1 MRGSLFRFLSHLQ
14 TIKKEIIMRTQIIQI
29 NKNENGKIQYLT
41 EVLPMIP
48 TNTILYKT
56 LTGLGATYGELK
68 ADRNSIIIEPNVPVI
83 VGKCNDPKH
92 KGDNLFGVYEGVYTE
107 DVIKYLEKSAD
118 KKTKILTTPESFHKV
133 KDAFELMNMDIYG
146 TCFLLF
152 DECHKIVKD
161 ADYRSDITLPF
172 DDFFLFNEKAL
183 VSATP
188 ISFSDPRFEMQKFQI
203 IRIEPAFEY
212 KLPVSLI
219 HTNNVLEQLK
229 RTLDK
234 LDATDIC
241 LFVNSTDM
249 IYSFIKQLDIEN
261 ESTVF
266 CAKKSVEKLKNKKFK
281 HAFEQWSKS
290 RMKKYNF
297 FTSRFYNA
305 LDIELE
311 IKPTVIMISDVYFS
325 EYSMI
330 DPHTDAIQAIG
341 RFRNG
346 VNRVCHIFNTNP
358 NLPVRTEEEIGIY
371 LQVSKEVYDKIKT
384 FYDCATSEEAR
395 KAYRE
400 ALKVLPFNQM
410 LNKDGKENFFAI
422 DNYVDEALLKS
433 SYNAQEK
440 LIASYRSNRLFDLD
454 VESAYF
460 PFGDFERLKKESK
473 YASLKDKRKEVVRQ
487 LELLKGDDE
496 TEMIRNYKEDLRKAD
511 SFIYGAYEEIGK
523 EMIESLD
530 YSVKRI
536 KEAMILKQNREK
548 TEGTEFIQ
556 LIKNSFKVRQK
567 YTKKY
572 IKEELTRIYA
582 LTGVTPQKTITGQS
596 IKEFF
601 YVKEI
606 NTGGSRKFLLVE
618 SKI

>member
-1 MRGSLFRFLSHLQ
+1 MN
-14 TIKKEIIMRTQIIQI
+14 TQIIQI

-48 TNTILYKT
+48 ANTILYKT

-68 ADRNSIIIEPNVPVI
+68 ANRNSIIIEPNVPVI

-92 KGDNLFGVYEGVYTE
+92 KEDNLFGVYEGVYTE

-118 KKTKILTTPESFHKV
+118 KRTKILTTPESFQKV
-133 KDAFELMNMDIYG
+133 KDAFELMDMDIYG

-172 DDFFLFNEKAL
+172 NDFFLFNEKAL

-311 IKPTVIMISDVYFS
+311 IKPTVIMISEVYFS

-346 VNRVCHIFNTNP
+346 VNSIYHIFNTNP
-358 NLPVRTEEEIGIY
+358 NLPVRTKEEIDIY
-371 LQVSKEVYDKIKT
+371 LQVSKEVYNKIKT
-384 FYDCATSEEAR
+384 FYNCATSEEAR
-395 KAYRE
+395 NAYRE
-400 ALKVLPFNQM
+400 ALKVLPFNKM
-410 LNKDGKENFFAI
+410 LDKEGRENFFAI

-433 SYNAQEK
+433 SYNEK
-440 LIASYRSNRLFDLD
+440 EELIASYKRNPLFDLD

-473 YASLKDKRKEVVRQ
+473 YASLKDKRKEVVHQ

-496 TEMIRNYKEDLRKAD
+496 TEMIRNYKNELRQAD
-511 SFIYGAYEEIGK
+511 PFIYEAYEMIGK

-536 KEAMILKQNREK
+536 KEAMILKQYREK

-556 LIKNSFKVRQK
+556 LIKNSFKVGQR

-601 YVKEI
+601 HVKEI

>member
-1 MRGSLFRFLSHLQ
+1 M
-14 TIKKEIIMRTQIIQI
+14 TTQIIQI

-68 ADRNSIIIEPNVPVI
+68 TDRNSIIIEPNVPVI

-92 KGDNLFGVYEGVYTE
+92 KENNLFGVYEGVYTE

-118 KKTKILTTPESFHKV
+118 KRTKILTTPESFQKV
-133 KDAFELMNMDIYG
+133 KDAFELMDMDIYG

-290 RMKKYNF
+290 KMKKYNF

-371 LQVSKEVYDKIKT
+371 LQANKEVYDKIKT

-395 KAYRE
+395 NAYHGI
-400 ALKVLPFNQM
+400 LKVLPFNQM

-536 KEAMILKQNREK
+536 KEAMILKQYREK

-556 LIKNSFKVRQK
+556 LIKNSFKVGQK

>member
-1 MRGSLFRFLSHLQ
+1 MN
-14 TIKKEIIMRTQIIQI
+14 TQIIQI

-48 TNTILYKT
+48 ANTILYKT

-68 ADRNSIIIEPNVPVI
+68 ANRNSIIIEPNVPVI

-133 KDAFELMNMDIYG
+133 KDAFELMDMDIYG

-188 ISFSDPRFEMQKFQI
+188 ISFSDPRFESQKFQTI
-203 IRIEPAFEY
+203 KIEPTFEY
-212 KLPVSLI
+212 KLPIKLI

-229 RTLDK
+229 RELDK
-234 LDATDIC
+234 LDTTIC
-241 LFVNSTDM
+241 FFINSTDM
-249 IYSFIKQLDIEN
+249 IHSFIKQLDIEN

-266 CAKKSVEKLKNKKFK
+266 CAKKSVEKLKSKKFK
-281 HAFEQWSKS
+281 QAFEQWSKS
-290 RMKKYNF
+290 QMKKYNF

-346 VNRVCHIFNTNP
+346 VNSVYHIFNTNP
-358 NLPVRTEEEIGIY
+358 NLPVRTKEEVDIY
-371 LQVSKEVYDKIKT
+371 LQVSKEVYNKIKT
-384 FYDCATSEEAR
+384 FYNCATSEEAR
-395 KAYRE
+395 NAYRE
-400 ALKVLPFNQM
+400 ALKVLPFNKM
-410 LNKDGKENFFAI
+410 LDKEGRENFFAI

-433 SYNAQEK
+433 SYNEK
-440 LIASYRSNRLFDLD
+440 EELIASYKRNPLFDLD

-473 YASLKDKRKEVVRQ
+473 YASLKDKRKEVVHQ

-496 TEMIRNYKEDLRKAD
+496 TEMIRNYKNELRKAD
-511 SFIYGAYEEIGK
+511 PFIYEAYEEIGK

-536 KEAMILKQNREK
+536 KEAMILKQYREK

-556 LIKNSFKVRQK
+556 LIKNSFKVGQR

-572 IKEELTRIYA
+572 KE
-582 LTGVTPQKTITGQS
+582 VVDHK
-596 IKEFF
+596 
-601 YVKEI
+601 
-606 NTGGSRKFLLVE
+606 
-618 SKI
+618 

>member
-1 MRGSLFRFLSHLQ
+1 MN
-14 TIKKEIIMRTQIIQI
+14 TQIIQI

-92 KGDNLFGVYEGVYTE
+92 KEDNLFGVYEGVYTE

-118 KKTKILTTPESFHKV
+118 KRTKILTTPESFQKV
-133 KDAFELMNMDIYG
+133 KDAFELMDMDIYG

-234 LDATDIC
+234 LNATDIC

-290 RMKKYNF
+290 KMKKYNF

-395 KAYRE
+395 NAYRE

-511 SFIYGAYEEIGK
+511 SFIYEAYEEIGK

-556 LIKNSFKVRQK
+556 LIKNSFKVGQK

>member
-1 MRGSLFRFLSHLQ
+1 MN
-14 TIKKEIIMRTQIIQI
+14 TQIIQI

-48 TNTILYKT
+48 ANTILYKT

-92 KGDNLFGVYEGVYTE
+92 KGDSLFGVYEGVYTE

-133 KDAFELMNMDIYG
+133 KDAFELMDMDIYG

-188 ISFSDPRFEMQKFQI
+188 ISFSDPRFESQKFQTI
-203 IRIEPAFEY
+203 KIEPTFEY
-212 KLPVSLI
+212 KLPIKLI

-229 RTLDK
+229 RELDK
-234 LDATDIC
+234 LDTTIC
-241 LFVNSTDM
+241 FFINSTDM
-249 IYSFIKQLDIEN
+249 IHSFIKQLDIEN

-266 CAKKSVEKLKNKKFK
+266 CAKKSVEKLKSKKFK
-281 HAFEQWSKS
+281 QAFEQWSKS
-290 RMKKYNF
+290 QMKKYNF

-311 IKPTVIMISDVYFS
+311 IKPTVIMISEVYFS

-346 VNRVCHIFNTNP
+346 VNSIYHIFNTNP
-358 NLPVRTEEEIGIY
+358 NLPVRTKEEVDIY
-371 LQVSKEVYDKIKT
+371 LQVSKEVYNKIKT

-395 KAYRE
+395 NAYRE
-400 ALKVLPFNQM
+400 ALKVLPFNKM
-410 LNKDGKENFFAI
+410 LDKEGRENFFAI

-433 SYNAQEK
+433 SYNEK
-440 LIASYRSNRLFDLD
+440 EELIASYKRNPLFDLD

-473 YASLKDKRKEVVRQ
+473 YASLKDKRKEVVNL
-487 LELLKGDDE
+487 LESLNGDDE
-496 TEMIRNYKEDLRKAD
+496 TEMIRNCKDELRKAD
-511 SFIYGAYEEIGK
+511 PFIYEAYEEIGK

-536 KEAMILKQNREK
+536 KEAMILKQYREK

-556 LIKNSFKVRQK
+556 LIKNSFTVGQR
-567 YTKKY
+567 YTKKH

-596 IKEFF
+596 IIEFF
-601 YVKEI
+601 HVKEI

>member
-1 MRGSLFRFLSHLQ
+1 M
-14 TIKKEIIMRTQIIQI
+14 TTQIIQI

-68 ADRNSIIIEPNVPVI
+68 TDRNSIIIEPNVPVI

-92 KGDNLFGVYEGVYTE
+92 KEDNLFGVYEGVYTE

-118 KKTKILTTPESFHKV
+118 KRTKILTTPESFQKV
-133 KDAFELMNMDIYG
+133 KDAFELMDMDIYG

-511 SFIYGAYEEIGK
+511 SFIYEAYEEIGK

-556 LIKNSFKVRQK
+556 LIKNSFKVGQK

>member
-1 MRGSLFRFLSHLQ
+1 M
-14 TIKKEIIMRTQIIQI
+14 TTQIIQI
-29 NKNENGKIQYLT
+29 NKNENGKIQYLI

-92 KGDNLFGVYEGVYTE
+92 KEDNLFGVYEGVYTE

-118 KKTKILTTPESFHKV
+118 KRTKILTTPESFQKV
-133 KDAFELMNMDIYG
+133 KDAFELMDMDIYG

-290 RMKKYNF
+290 KMKKYNF

-371 LQVSKEVYDKIKT
+371 LQANKEVYDKIKT

-395 KAYRE
+395 NAYHGI
-400 ALKVLPFNQM
+400 LKVLPFNQM

-556 LIKNSFKVRQK
+556 LIKNSFKVGQK

>member
-1 MRGSLFRFLSHLQ
+1 M
-14 TIKKEIIMRTQIIQI
+14 TTQIIQI

-92 KGDNLFGVYEGVYTE
+92 KEDNLFGVYEGVYTE

-118 KKTKILTTPESFHKV
+118 KRTKILTTPESFQKV
-133 KDAFELMNMDIYG
+133 KDAFELMDMDIYG

-305 LDIELE
+305 LDIELK

-395 KAYRE
+395 NAYHGI
-400 ALKVLPFNQM
+400 LKVLPFNQM

-473 YASLKDKRKEVVRQ
+473 YASLKDKRKEVVLQ

-556 LIKNSFKVRQK
+556 LIKNSFKVGQK

>member
-1 MRGSLFRFLSHLQ
+1 MN
-14 TIKKEIIMRTQIIQI
+14 TQIIQI

-48 TNTILYKT
+48 ANTILYKT

-92 KGDNLFGVYEGVYTE
+92 KGDSLFGVYEGVYTE

-133 KDAFELMNMDIYG
+133 KDAFELMDMDIYG

-188 ISFSDPRFEMQKFQI
+188 ISFSDPRFESQKFQTI
-203 IRIEPAFEY
+203 KIEPTFEY
-212 KLPVSLI
+212 KLPIKLI

-229 RTLDK
+229 RELDK
-234 LDATDIC
+234 LDTTIC
-241 LFVNSTDM
+241 FFINSTDM
-249 IYSFIKQLDIEN
+249 IHSFIKQLDIEN

-266 CAKKSVEKLKNKKFK
+266 CAKKSVEKLKSKKFK
-281 HAFEQWSKS
+281 QAFEQWSKS
-290 RMKKYNF
+290 QMKKYNF

-346 VNRVCHIFNTNP
+346 VNSVYHIFNTNP
-358 NLPVRTEEEIGIY
+358 NLPVRTKEEIDIY
-371 LQVSKEVYDKIKT
+371 LQVSKEVYNKIKT
-384 FYDCATSEEAR
+384 FYNCATSEEAR
-395 KAYRE
+395 SAYRE
-400 ALKVLPFNQM
+400 ALKVLPFNKM
-410 LNKDGKENFFAI
+410 LDKEGRENFFAI

-433 SYNAQEK
+433 SYNEK
-440 LIASYRSNRLFDLD
+440 EELIASYKRNPLFDLD

-460 PFGDFERLKKESK
+460 PFGDLERLKKESK
-473 YASLKDKRKEVVRQ
+473 YASLKDKRKEVVHQ

-496 TEMIRNYKEDLRKAD
+496 TEMIRNYKNELRKAD
-511 SFIYGAYEEIGK
+511 PFIYEAYEEIGK

-536 KEAMILKQNREK
+536 KEAMILKQYREK

-556 LIKNSFKVRQK
+556 LIKNSFTVGQR
-567 YTKKY
+567 YTKKH

-596 IKEFF
+596 IIEFF
-601 YVKEI
+601 HVKEI

>member
-1 MRGSLFRFLSHLQ
+1 MN
-14 TIKKEIIMRTQIIQI
+14 TQIIQI

-48 TNTILYKT
+48 ANTILYKT

-133 KDAFELMNMDIYG
+133 KDAFELMDMDIYS

-172 DDFFLFNEKAL
+172 NDFFLFNEKAL

-188 ISFSDPRFEMQKFQI
+188 ISFSDPRFESQKFQTI
-203 IRIEPAFEY
+203 KIEPTFEY
-212 KLPVSLI
+212 KLPIKLI

-229 RTLDK
+229 RELDK
-234 LDATDIC
+234 LDTTIC
-241 LFVNSTDM
+241 FFINSTDM
-249 IYSFIKQLDIEN
+249 IHSFIKQLDIEN

-266 CAKKSVEKLKNKKFK
+266 CAKKSVEKLKSKKFK
-281 HAFEQWSKS
+281 QAFEQWSKS
-290 RMKKYNF
+290 QMKKYNF

-311 IKPTVIMISDVYFS
+311 IKPTIIMISEVYFS

-346 VNRVCHIFNTNP
+346 VNSVYHIFNTNP
-358 NLPVRTEEEIGIY
+358 NLPVRTKEEVDIY
-371 LQVSKEVYDKIKT
+371 LQVSKEVYNKIKT
-384 FYDCATSEEAR
+384 FYNCATSEEAR
-395 KAYRE
+395 NAYRE
-400 ALKVLPFNQM
+400 ALKVLPFNKM
-410 LNKDGKENFFAI
+410 LDKEGRENFFAI

-433 SYNAQEK
+433 SYNEK
-440 LIASYRSNRLFDLD
+440 EELIASYRCNPLFDLD

-473 YASLKDKRKEVVRQ
+473 YASLKDKRKEVVHQ

-496 TEMIRNYKEDLRKAD
+496 TEMIRNYKNELRQAD
-511 SFIYGAYEEIGK
+511 PFIYEAYEEIGK

-536 KEAMILKQNREK
+536 KEAMILKQYREK

-556 LIKNSFKVRQK
+556 LIKNSFTVGQR
-567 YTKKY
+567 YTKKH

-596 IKEFF
+596 IIEFF
-601 YVKEI
+601 HVKEI

>member
-1 MRGSLFRFLSHLQ
+1 MN
-14 TIKKEIIMRTQIIQI
+14 TQIIQI

-92 KGDNLFGVYEGVYTE
+92 KEDNLFGVYEGVYTE

-118 KKTKILTTPESFHKV
+118 KRTKILTTPESFQKV
-133 KDAFELMNMDIYG
+133 KDAFELMDMDIYG

-241 LFVNSTDM
+241 FFVNSTDM

-305 LDIELE
+305 LDIELK

-384 FYDCATSEEAR
+384 FYDCATSEDAR

-473 YASLKDKRKEVVRQ
+473 YTSLKDKRKEVVRQ

-556 LIKNSFKVRQK
+556 LIKNSFKVGQK

-601 YVKEI
+601 HVKEI

>member
-1 MRGSLFRFLSHLQ
+1 M
-14 TIKKEIIMRTQIIQI
+14 TTQIIQI

-92 KGDNLFGVYEGVYTE
+92 KEDNLFGVYEGVYTE

-118 KKTKILTTPESFHKV
+118 KRTKILTTPESFQKV
-133 KDAFELMNMDIYG
+133 KDAFELMDMDIYG

-305 LDIELE
+305 LDIELK

-395 KAYRE
+395 NAYHGI
-400 ALKVLPFNQM
+400 LKVLPFNQM

-511 SFIYGAYEEIGK
+511 SFIYEAYEEIGK

-536 KEAMILKQNREK
+536 KEAMILKQHREK

-556 LIKNSFKVRQK
+556 LIKNSFKVGQK

>member
-1 MRGSLFRFLSHLQ
+1 M
-14 TIKKEIIMRTQIIQI
+14 TTQIIQI

-92 KGDNLFGVYEGVYTE
+92 KEDNLFGVYEGVYTE

-118 KKTKILTTPESFHKV
+118 KRTKILTTPESFQKV
-133 KDAFELMNMDIYG
+133 KDAFELMDMDIYG

-234 LDATDIC
+234 LNATDIC

-290 RMKKYNF
+290 KMKKYNF

-305 LDIELE
+305 LDIELK

-384 FYDCATSEEAR
+384 FYDCATSEDAR

-454 VESAYF
+454 VESVYF

-536 KEAMILKQNREK
+536 KEAMILKQYREK

-556 LIKNSFKVRQK
+556 LIKNSFKVGQK

-601 YVKEI
+601 HVKEI

>member
-1 MRGSLFRFLSHLQ
+1 MN
-14 TIKKEIIMRTQIIQI
+14 TQIIQI

-48 TNTILYKT
+48 ANTILYKT

-92 KGDNLFGVYEGVYTE
+92 KGDSLFGVYEGVYTE

-118 KKTKILTTPESFHKV
+118 KKAKILTTPESFHKV
-133 KDAFELMNMDIYG
+133 KDAFELMDMDIYG

-188 ISFSDPRFEMQKFQI
+188 ISFSDPRFESQKFQTI
-203 IRIEPAFEY
+203 KIEPTFEY
-212 KLPVSLI
+212 KLPIKLI

-229 RTLDK
+229 RELDK
-234 LDATDIC
+234 LDTTIC
-241 LFVNSTDM
+241 FFINSTDM
-249 IYSFIKQLDIEN
+249 IHSFIKQLDIEN

-266 CAKKSVEKLKNKKFK
+266 CAKKSVEKLKSKKFK
-281 HAFEQWSKS
+281 QAFEQWSKS
-290 RMKKYNF
+290 QMKKYNF

-311 IKPTVIMISDVYFS
+311 IKPTVIMISEVYFS

-346 VNRVCHIFNTNP
+346 VNSIYHIFNTNP
-358 NLPVRTEEEIGIY
+358 NLPVRTKEEVDIY
-371 LQVSKEVYDKIKT
+371 LQVSKEVYNKIKT

-395 KAYRE
+395 NAYRE
-400 ALKVLPFNQM
+400 ALKVLPFNKM
-410 LNKDGKENFFAI
+410 LDKEGRENFFAI

-433 SYNAQEK
+433 SYNEK
-440 LIASYRSNRLFDLD
+440 EELIASYKRNPLFDLD

-473 YASLKDKRKEVVRQ
+473 YASLKDKRKEVVNL
-487 LELLKGDDE
+487 LESLNGDDE
-496 TEMIRNYKEDLRKAD
+496 TEMIRNCKDELRKAD
-511 SFIYGAYEEIGK
+511 PFIYEAYEEIGK

-536 KEAMILKQNREK
+536 KEAMILKQYREK

-556 LIKNSFKVRQK
+556 LIKNSFTVGQR
-567 YTKKY
+567 YTKKH

-596 IKEFF
+596 IIEFF
-601 YVKEI
+601 HVKEI

>member
-1 MRGSLFRFLSHLQ
+1 
-14 TIKKEIIMRTQIIQI
+14 
-29 NKNENGKIQYLT
+29 
-41 EVLPMIP
+41 MIP

-92 KGDNLFGVYEGVYTE
+92 KEDNLFGVYEGVYTE

-118 KKTKILTTPESFHKV
+118 KRTKILTTPESFQKV
-133 KDAFELMNMDIYG
+133 KDAFELMDMDIYG

-290 RMKKYNF
+290 KMKKYNF

-305 LDIELE
+305 LDIELK

-358 NLPVRTEEEIGIY
+358 NLPVRTEEKIGIY

-556 LIKNSFKVRQK
+556 LIKNSFKVGQK

-582 LTGVTPQKTITGQS
+582 LTGVIPQKTITGQS

-601 YVKEI
+601 HVKEI

>member
-1 MRGSLFRFLSHLQ
+1 M
-14 TIKKEIIMRTQIIQI
+14 TTQIIQI

-68 ADRNSIIIEPNVPVI
+68 TDRNSIIIEPNVPVI

-92 KGDNLFGVYEGVYTE
+92 KEDNLFGVYEGVYTE

-118 KKTKILTTPESFHKV
+118 KRTKILTTPESFQKV
-133 KDAFELMNMDIYG
+133 KDAFELMDMDIYG

-172 DDFFLFNEKAL
+172 NDFFLFNEKAL

-234 LDATDIC
+234 LNATDIC

-290 RMKKYNF
+290 KMKKYNF

-371 LQVSKEVYDKIKT
+371 LQANKEVYDKIKT

-395 KAYRE
+395 NAYHGI
-400 ALKVLPFNQM
+400 LKVLPFNQM

-511 SFIYGAYEEIGK
+511 SFIYEAYEEIGK

-536 KEAMILKQNREK
+536 KEAMILKQYREK

-556 LIKNSFKVRQK
+556 LIKNSFKVGQR

>member
-1 MRGSLFRFLSHLQ
+1 M
-14 TIKKEIIMRTQIIQI
+14 
-29 NKNENGKIQYLT
+29 
-41 EVLPMIP
+41 
-48 TNTILYKT
+48 
-56 LTGLGATYGELK
+56 GATYGELK

-92 KGDNLFGVYEGVYTE
+92 KEDNLFGVYEGVYTE

-118 KKTKILTTPESFHKV
+118 KRTKILTTPESFQKV
-133 KDAFELMNMDIYG
+133 KDAFELMDMDIYG

-290 RMKKYNF
+290 KMKKYNF

-305 LDIELE
+305 LDIELK

-395 KAYRE
+395 NAYHGI
-400 ALKVLPFNQM
+400 LKVLPFNQM

-511 SFIYGAYEEIGK
+511 SFIYEAYEEIGK

-536 KEAMILKQNREK
+536 KEAMILKQHREK

-556 LIKNSFKVRQK
+556 LIKNSFKVGQK

>member
-1 MRGSLFRFLSHLQ
+1 MN
-14 TIKKEIIMRTQIIQI
+14 TQIIQI

-92 KGDNLFGVYEGVYTE
+92 KEDNLFGVYEGVYTE

-118 KKTKILTTPESFHKV
+118 KRTKILTTPESFQKV
-133 KDAFELMNMDIYG
+133 KDAFELMDMDIYG

-266 CAKKSVEKLKNKKFK
+266 RAKKSVEKLKNKKFK

-290 RMKKYNF
+290 KMKKYNF

-305 LDIELE
+305 LDIELK

-536 KEAMILKQNREK
+536 KEAMILKQYREK

-556 LIKNSFKVRQK
+556 LIKNSFKVGQK

-601 YVKEI
+601 HVKEI

>member
-1 MRGSLFRFLSHLQ
+1 MN
-14 TIKKEIIMRTQIIQI
+14 TQIIQI

-68 ADRNSIIIEPNVPVI
+68 TDRNSIIIEPNVPVI

-92 KGDNLFGVYEGVYTE
+92 KEDNLFGVYEGVYTE

-118 KKTKILTTPESFHKV
+118 KRTKILTTPESFQKV
-133 KDAFELMNMDIYG
+133 KDAFELMDMDIYG

-305 LDIELE
+305 LDIELK

-395 KAYRE
+395 NAYRE

-473 YASLKDKRKEVVRQ
+473 YTSLKDKRKEVVRQ

-511 SFIYGAYEEIGK
+511 SFIYEAYEEIGK

-536 KEAMILKQNREK
+536 KEAMILKQHREK

-556 LIKNSFKVRQK
+556 LIKNSFKVGQK

>member
-1 MRGSLFRFLSHLQ
+1 MN
-14 TIKKEIIMRTQIIQI
+14 TQIIQI

-48 TNTILYKT
+48 ANTILYKT

-68 ADRNSIIIEPNVPVI
+68 ADRNSIIVEPNVPVI
-83 VGKCNDPKH
+83 VGKCNDPKR

-133 KDAFELMNMDIYG
+133 KDAFELMDMDIYG

-188 ISFSDPRFEMQKFQI
+188 ISFSDPRFESQKFQTI
-203 IRIEPAFEY
+203 KIEPTFEY
-212 KLPVSLI
+212 KLPIKLI

-229 RTLDK
+229 RELDK
-234 LDATDIC
+234 LDTTIC
-241 LFVNSTDM
+241 FFINSTDM
-249 IYSFIKQLDIEN
+249 IHSFIKQLDIEN

-266 CAKKSVEKLKNKKFK
+266 CAKKSVEKLKSKKFK
-281 HAFEQWSKS
+281 QAFEQWSKS
-290 RMKKYNF
+290 QMKKYNF

-311 IKPTVIMISDVYFS
+311 IKPTVIMISEVYFS

-346 VNRVCHIFNTNP
+346 VNSVYHIFNTNP
-358 NLPVRTEEEIGIY
+358 NLPVRTKEEVDIY
-371 LQVSKEVYDKIKT
+371 LQVSKEVYNKIKT

-395 KAYRE
+395 NAYRE
-400 ALKVLPFNQM
+400 ALKVLPFNKM
-410 LNKDGKENFFAI
+410 LDKEGRENFFAI

-433 SYNAQEK
+433 SYNEK
-440 LIASYRSNRLFDLD
+440 EELIASYKRNPLFDLD

-473 YASLKDKRKEVVRQ
+473 YASLKDKRKEVVHQ

-496 TEMIRNYKEDLRKAD
+496 TEMIRNYKNELRQAD
-511 SFIYGAYEEIGK
+511 PFIYEAYEEIGK

-536 KEAMILKQNREK
+536 KEAMILKQYREK

-556 LIKNSFKVRQK
+556 LIKNSFKVGQR

-596 IKEFF
+596 IIEFF
-601 YVKEI
+601 HVKEI

>member
-1 MRGSLFRFLSHLQ
+1 MN
-14 TIKKEIIMRTQIIQI
+14 TQIIQI

-92 KGDNLFGVYEGVYTE
+92 KEDNLFGVYEGVYTE

-118 KKTKILTTPESFHKV
+118 KRTKILTTPESFQKV
-133 KDAFELMNMDIYG
+133 KDAFELMDMDIYG

-305 LDIELE
+305 LDIELK

-395 KAYRE
+395 NAYRE

-473 YASLKDKRKEVVRQ
+473 YTSLKDKRKEVVRQ

-556 LIKNSFKVRQK
+556 LIKNSFKVGQK

-601 YVKEI
+601 HVKEI

>member
-1 MRGSLFRFLSHLQ
+1 M
-14 TIKKEIIMRTQIIQI
+14 
-29 NKNENGKIQYLT
+29 
-41 EVLPMIP
+41 
-48 TNTILYKT
+48 
-56 LTGLGATYGELK
+56 GATYGELK

-92 KGDNLFGVYEGVYTE
+92 KGDSLFGVYEGVYTE

-133 KDAFELMNMDIYG
+133 KDAFELMDMDIYG

-188 ISFSDPRFEMQKFQI
+188 ISFSDPRFESQKFQTI
-203 IRIEPAFEY
+203 KIEPTFEY
-212 KLPVSLI
+212 KLPIKLI

-229 RTLDK
+229 RELDK
-234 LDATDIC
+234 LDTTIC
-241 LFVNSTDM
+241 FFINSTDM
-249 IYSFIKQLDIEN
+249 IHSFIKQLDIEN

-266 CAKKSVEKLKNKKFK
+266 CAKKSVEKLKSKKFK
-281 HAFEQWSKS
+281 QAFEQWSKS
-290 RMKKYNF
+290 QMKKYNF

-311 IKPTVIMISDVYFS
+311 IKPTVIMISEVYFS

-346 VNRVCHIFNTNP
+346 VNSIYHIFNTNP
-358 NLPVRTEEEIGIY
+358 NLPVRTKEEVDIY
-371 LQVSKEVYDKIKT
+371 LQVSKEVYNKIKT

-395 KAYRE
+395 NAYRE
-400 ALKVLPFNQM
+400 ALKVLPFNKM
-410 LNKDGKENFFAI
+410 LDKEGRENFFAI

-433 SYNAQEK
+433 SYNEK
-440 LIASYRSNRLFDLD
+440 EELIASYKRNPLFDLD

-473 YASLKDKRKEVVRQ
+473 YASLKDKRKEVVNL
-487 LELLKGDDE
+487 LESLNGDDE
-496 TEMIRNYKEDLRKAD
+496 TEMIRNCKDELRKAD
-511 SFIYGAYEEIGK
+511 PFIYEAYEEIGK

-536 KEAMILKQNREK
+536 KEAMILKQYREK

-556 LIKNSFKVRQK
+556 LIKNSFTVGQR
-567 YTKKY
+567 YTKKH

-596 IKEFF
+596 IIEFF
-601 YVKEI
+601 HVKEI

>member
-1 MRGSLFRFLSHLQ
+1 MN
-14 TIKKEIIMRTQIIQI
+14 TQIIQI

-92 KGDNLFGVYEGVYTE
+92 KEDNLFGVYEGVYTE

-118 KKTKILTTPESFHKV
+118 KRTKILTTPESFQKV
-133 KDAFELMNMDIYG
+133 KDAFELMDMDIYG

-305 LDIELE
+305 LDIELK

-395 KAYRE
+395 NAYRE

>member
-1 MRGSLFRFLSHLQ
+1 M
-14 TIKKEIIMRTQIIQI
+14 TTQIIQI

-133 KDAFELMNMDIYG
+133 KDAFELMDMDIYG

-172 DDFFLFNEKAL
+172 NDFFLFNEKAL

-188 ISFSDPRFEMQKFQI
+188 ISFSDPRFESQKFQTI
-203 IRIEPAFEY
+203 KIEPTFEY
-212 KLPVSLI
+212 KLPIKLI

-229 RTLDK
+229 RELDK
-234 LDATDIC
+234 LDTTIC
-241 LFVNSTDM
+241 FFINSTDM
-249 IYSFIKQLDIEN
+249 IHSFIKQLDIEN

-266 CAKKSVEKLKNKKFK
+266 CAKKSVEKLKSKKFK
-281 HAFEQWSKS
+281 QAFEQWSKS
-290 RMKKYNF
+290 QMKKYNF

-311 IKPTVIMISDVYFS
+311 IKPTVIMISEVYFS

-346 VNRVCHIFNTNP
+346 VNSIYHIFNTNP
-358 NLPVRTEEEIGIY
+358 NLPVRTKEEIDIY
-371 LQVSKEVYDKIKT
+371 LQVSKEVYNKIKT
-384 FYDCATSEEAR
+384 FYNCATSEEAR
-395 KAYRE
+395 NAYRE
-400 ALKVLPFNQM
+400 ALKVLPFNKM
-410 LNKDGKENFFAI
+410 LDKEGRENFFAI

-433 SYNAQEK
+433 SYNEK
-440 LIASYRSNRLFDLD
+440 EELIASYKRNPLFDLD

-473 YASLKDKRKEVVRQ
+473 YASLKDKRKEVVHQ

-496 TEMIRNYKEDLRKAD
+496 TEMIRNYKNELRQAD
-511 SFIYGAYEEIGK
+511 PFIYEAYEMIGK

-536 KEAMILKQNREK
+536 KEAMILKQYREK

-556 LIKNSFKVRQK
+556 LIKNSFKVGQR
-567 YTKKY
+567 YTKKH
-572 IKEELTRIYA
+572 IKDELTRIYA
-582 LTGVTPQKTITGQS
+582 LTEVKPQKTITGQS

-601 YVKEI
+601 HVKEI

>member
-1 MRGSLFRFLSHLQ
+1 MN
-14 TIKKEIIMRTQIIQI
+14 TQIIQI

-92 KGDNLFGVYEGVYTE
+92 KEDNLFGVYEGVYTE

-118 KKTKILTTPESFHKV
+118 KRTKILTTPESFQKV
-133 KDAFELMNMDIYG
+133 KDAFELMDMDIYG

-305 LDIELE
+305 LDIELK

-395 KAYRE
+395 NAYRE

-473 YASLKDKRKEVVRQ
+473 YTSLKDKRKEVVRQ

-511 SFIYGAYEEIGK
+511 SFIYEAYEEIGK

-536 KEAMILKQNREK
+536 KEAMILKQHREK

-556 LIKNSFKVRQK
+556 LIKNSFKVGQK

-601 YVKEI
+601 HVKEI

>member
-1 MRGSLFRFLSHLQ
+1 M
-14 TIKKEIIMRTQIIQI
+14 TTQIIQI

-68 ADRNSIIIEPNVPVI
+68 ADRNSIIIEPNIPVI

-92 KGDNLFGVYEGVYTE
+92 KEDNLFGVYEGVYTE

-118 KKTKILTTPESFHKV
+118 KRTKILTTPESFQKV
-133 KDAFELMNMDIYG
+133 KDAFELMDMDIYG

-290 RMKKYNF
+290 KMKKYNF

-371 LQVSKEVYDKIKT
+371 LQANKEVYDKIKT

-395 KAYRE
+395 NAYHGI
-400 ALKVLPFNQM
+400 LKVLPFNQM

-473 YASLKDKRKEVVRQ
+473 YASLKDKRKEVVLQ

-556 LIKNSFKVRQK
+556 LIKNSFKVGQK

-601 YVKEI
+601 HVKEI

>member
-1 MRGSLFRFLSHLQ
+1 M
-14 TIKKEIIMRTQIIQI
+14 TTQIIQI

-92 KGDNLFGVYEGVYTE
+92 KEDNLFGVYEGVYTE

-118 KKTKILTTPESFHKV
+118 KRTKILTTPENFQKV
-133 KDAFELMNMDIYG
+133 KDAFELMDMDIYG

-305 LDIELE
+305 LDIELK

-395 KAYRE
+395 NAYHGI
-400 ALKVLPFNQM
+400 LKVLPFNQM

-556 LIKNSFKVRQK
+556 LIKNSFKVGQK

-601 YVKEI
+601 HVKEI

>member
-1 MRGSLFRFLSHLQ
+1 M
-14 TIKKEIIMRTQIIQI
+14 TTQIIQI

-68 ADRNSIIIEPNVPVI
+68 TDRNSIIIEPNVPVI

-92 KGDNLFGVYEGVYTE
+92 KEDNLFGVYEGVYTE

-118 KKTKILTTPESFHKV
+118 KRTKILTTPESFQKV
-133 KDAFELMNMDIYG
+133 KDAFELMDMDIYG

-234 LDATDIC
+234 LNATDIC

-290 RMKKYNF
+290 KMKKYNF

-371 LQVSKEVYDKIKT
+371 LQANKEVYDKIKT

-395 KAYRE
+395 NAYHGI
-400 ALKVLPFNQM
+400 LKVLPFNQM

-556 LIKNSFKVRQK
+556 LIKNSFKVGQK

>member
-1 MRGSLFRFLSHLQ
+1 MN
-14 TIKKEIIMRTQIIQI
+14 TQIIQI

-48 TNTILYKT
+48 ANTILYKT

-92 KGDNLFGVYEGVYTE
+92 KGDSLFGVYEGVYTE

-133 KDAFELMNMDIYG
+133 KDAFELMDMDIYG
-146 TCFLLF
+146 TCFLFF

-188 ISFSDPRFEMQKFQI
+188 ISFSDPRFESQKFQTI
-203 IRIEPAFEY
+203 KIEPTFEY
-212 KLPVSLI
+212 KLPIKLI

-229 RTLDK
+229 RELDK
-234 LDATDIC
+234 LDTTIC
-241 LFVNSTDM
+241 FFINSTDM
-249 IYSFIKQLDIEN
+249 IHSFIKQLDIEN

-266 CAKKSVEKLKNKKFK
+266 CAKKSVEKLKSKKFK
-281 HAFEQWSKS
+281 QAFEQWSKS
-290 RMKKYNF
+290 QMKKYNF

-311 IKPTVIMISDVYFS
+311 IKPTVIMISEVYFS

-346 VNRVCHIFNTNP
+346 VNSIYHIFNTNP
-358 NLPVRTEEEIGIY
+358 NLPVRTKEEVDIY
-371 LQVSKEVYDKIKT
+371 LQVSKEVYNKIKT

-395 KAYRE
+395 NAYRE
-400 ALKVLPFNQM
+400 ALKVLPFNKM
-410 LNKDGKENFFAI
+410 LDKEGRENFFAI

-433 SYNAQEK
+433 SYNEK
-440 LIASYRSNRLFDLD
+440 EELIASYKRNPLFDLD

-473 YASLKDKRKEVVRQ
+473 YASLKDKRKEVVNL
-487 LELLKGDDE
+487 LESLNGDDE
-496 TEMIRNYKEDLRKAD
+496 TEMIRNCKDELRKAD
-511 SFIYGAYEEIGK
+511 PFIYEAYEEIGK

-536 KEAMILKQNREK
+536 KEAMILKQYREK

-556 LIKNSFKVRQK
+556 LIKNSFTVGQR
-567 YTKKY
+567 YTKKH

-596 IKEFF
+596 IIEFF
-601 YVKEI
+601 HVIEI
-606 NTGGSRKFLLVE
+606 NTGGRRKFLLVE

>member
-1 MRGSLFRFLSHLQ
+1 M
-14 TIKKEIIMRTQIIQI
+14 TTQIIQI

-92 KGDNLFGVYEGVYTE
+92 KEDNLFGVYEGVYTE

-118 KKTKILTTPESFHKV
+118 KRTKILTTPESFQKV
-133 KDAFELMNMDIYG
+133 KDAFELMDMDIYG

-305 LDIELE
+305 LDIELK

-395 KAYRE
+395 NAYRE

-511 SFIYGAYEEIGK
+511 SFIYEAYEEIGK

-536 KEAMILKQNREK
+536 KEAMILKQYREK

-556 LIKNSFKVRQK
+556 LIKNSFKVGQK

-601 YVKEI
+601 HVKEI

>member
-1 MRGSLFRFLSHLQ
+1 M
-14 TIKKEIIMRTQIIQI
+14 TTQIIQI

-92 KGDNLFGVYEGVYTE
+92 KEDNLFGVYEGVYTE

-118 KKTKILTTPESFHKV
+118 KRTKILTTPESFQKV
-133 KDAFELMNMDIYG
+133 KDAFELMDMDIYG

-261 ESTVF
+261 ESIVF

-290 RMKKYNF
+290 KMKKYNF

-305 LDIELE
+305 LDIELK

-395 KAYRE
+395 NAYHGI
-400 ALKVLPFNQM
+400 LKVLPFNQM

>member
-1 MRGSLFRFLSHLQ
+1 MN
-14 TIKKEIIMRTQIIQI
+14 TQIIQI

-48 TNTILYKT
+48 ANTILYKT

-92 KGDNLFGVYEGVYTE
+92 KGDSLFGVYEGVYTE

-133 KDAFELMNMDIYG
+133 KDAFELMDMDIYG
-146 TCFLLF
+146 TCFLFF

-188 ISFSDPRFEMQKFQI
+188 ISFSDPRFESQKFQTI
-203 IRIEPAFEY
+203 KIEPTFEY
-212 KLPVSLI
+212 KLPIKLI

-229 RTLDK
+229 RELDK
-234 LDATDIC
+234 LDTTIC
-241 LFVNSTDM
+241 FFINSTDM
-249 IYSFIKQLDIEN
+249 IHSFIKQLDIEN

-266 CAKKSVEKLKNKKFK
+266 CAKKSVEKLKSKKFK
-281 HAFEQWSKS
+281 QAFEQWSKS
-290 RMKKYNF
+290 QMKKYNF

-311 IKPTVIMISDVYFS
+311 IKPTVIMISEVYFS

-346 VNRVCHIFNTNP
+346 VNSIYHIFNTNP
-358 NLPVRTEEEIGIY
+358 NLPVRTKEEVDIY
-371 LQVSKEVYDKIKT
+371 LQVSKEVYNKIKT

-395 KAYRE
+395 NAYRE
-400 ALKVLPFNQM
+400 ALKVLPFNKM
-410 LNKDGKENFFAI
+410 LDKEGRENFFAI

-433 SYNAQEK
+433 SYNEK
-440 LIASYRSNRLFDLD
+440 EELIASYKRNPLFDLD

-473 YASLKDKRKEVVRQ
+473 YASLKDKRKEVVNL
-487 LELLKGDDE
+487 LESLNGDDE
-496 TEMIRNYKEDLRKAD
+496 TEMIRNCKDELRKAD
-511 SFIYGAYEEIGK
+511 PFIYEAYEEIGK

-536 KEAMILKQNREK
+536 KEAMILKQYREK

-556 LIKNSFKVRQK
+556 LIKNSFTVGQR
-567 YTKKY
+567 YTKKH

-596 IKEFF
+596 IIEFF
-601 YVKEI
+601 HVKEI

>member
-1 MRGSLFRFLSHLQ
+1 M
-14 TIKKEIIMRTQIIQI
+14 TTQIIQI

-68 ADRNSIIIEPNVPVI
+68 TDRNSIIIEPNVPVI

-92 KGDNLFGVYEGVYTE
+92 KEDNLFGVYEGVYTE

-118 KKTKILTTPESFHKV
+118 KRTKILTTPESFQKV
-133 KDAFELMNMDIYG
+133 KDAFELMDMDIYG

-234 LDATDIC
+234 LNATDIC

-305 LDIELE
+305 LDIELK

-371 LQVSKEVYDKIKT
+371 LQANKEVYDKIKT

-395 KAYRE
+395 NAYHGI
-400 ALKVLPFNQM
+400 LKVLPFNQM

-422 DNYVDEALLKS
+422 ENYVDEALLKS

-536 KEAMILKQNREK
+536 KEAMILKQYREK

-556 LIKNSFKVRQK
+556 LIKNSFKVGQK

-601 YVKEI
+601 HVKEI

>member
-1 MRGSLFRFLSHLQ
+1 MN
-14 TIKKEIIMRTQIIQI
+14 TQIIQI

-92 KGDNLFGVYEGVYTE
+92 KEDNLFGVYEGVYTE

-118 KKTKILTTPESFHKV
+118 KRTKILTTPESFQKV
-133 KDAFELMNMDIYG
+133 KDAFELMDMDIYG

-305 LDIELE
+305 LDIELK

-395 KAYRE
+395 NAYRE

-511 SFIYGAYEEIGK
+511 SFIYEAYEEIGK

-536 KEAMILKQNREK
+536 KEAMILKQHREK

-556 LIKNSFKVRQK
+556 LIKNSFKVGQK

-601 YVKEI
+601 HVKEI

>member
-1 MRGSLFRFLSHLQ
+1 MN
-14 TIKKEIIMRTQIIQI
+14 TQIIQI

-48 TNTILYKT
+48 ANTILYKT

-133 KDAFELMNMDIYG
+133 KDAFELMDMDIYS

-172 DDFFLFNEKAL
+172 NDFFLFNEKAL

-188 ISFSDPRFEMQKFQI
+188 ISFSDPRFESQKFQTI
-203 IRIEPAFEY
+203 KIEPTFEY
-212 KLPVSLI
+212 KLPIKLI

-229 RTLDK
+229 RELDK
-234 LDATDIC
+234 LDTTIC
-241 LFVNSTDM
+241 FFINSTDM

-266 CAKKSVEKLKNKKFK
+266 CAKKSVEKLKSKKFK
-281 HAFEQWSKS
+281 QAFEQWSKS
-290 RMKKYNF
+290 QMKKYNF

-311 IKPTVIMISDVYFS
+311 IKPTVIMISEVYFS

-346 VNRVCHIFNTNP
+346 VNSVYHIFNTNP
-358 NLPVRTEEEIGIY
+358 NLPVRTKEEVDIY
-371 LQVSKEVYDKIKT
+371 LQVSKEVYNKIKT
-384 FYDCATSEEAR
+384 FYNCATSEEAR
-395 KAYRE
+395 NAYRE
-400 ALKVLPFNQM
+400 ALKVLPFNKM
-410 LNKDGKENFFAI
+410 LDKEGRENFFAI

-433 SYNAQEK
+433 SYNEK
-440 LIASYRSNRLFDLD
+440 EELIASYKRNPLFDLD

-473 YASLKDKRKEVVRQ
+473 YASLKDKRKEVVHQ

-496 TEMIRNYKEDLRKAD
+496 TEMIRNYKNELRQAD
-511 SFIYGAYEEIGK
+511 PFIYEAYEEIGK

-536 KEAMILKQNREK
+536 KEAMILKQYREK

-556 LIKNSFKVRQK
+556 LIKNSFTVGQR
-567 YTKKY
+567 YTKKH

-596 IKEFF
+596 IIEFF
-601 YVKEI
+601 HVKEI

>member
-1 MRGSLFRFLSHLQ
+1 MN
-14 TIKKEIIMRTQIIQI
+14 TQIIQI

-92 KGDNLFGVYEGVYTE
+92 KEDNLFGVYEGVYTE

-118 KKTKILTTPESFHKV
+118 KRTKILTTPESFQKV
-133 KDAFELMNMDIYG
+133 KDAFELMDMDIYG

-297 FTSRFYNA
+297 FTSHFYNA
-305 LDIELE
+305 LDIELK

-395 KAYRE
+395 NAYRE

-473 YASLKDKRKEVVRQ
+473 YTSLKDKRKEVVRQ

-496 TEMIRNYKEDLRKAD
+496 TEMIHNYKEDLRKAD

-536 KEAMILKQNREK
+536 KEAMILKQYREK

-556 LIKNSFKVRQK
+556 LIKNSFKVGQK

-601 YVKEI
+601 HVKEI

>member
-1 MRGSLFRFLSHLQ
+1 M
-14 TIKKEIIMRTQIIQI
+14 TTQIIQI

-68 ADRNSIIIEPNVPVI
+68 ANRNSIIIEPNVPVI
-83 VGKCNDPKH
+83 VVKCNDPKH
-92 KGDNLFGVYEGVYTE
+92 KEDNLFGVYEGVYTE

-118 KKTKILTTPESFHKV
+118 KRTKILTTPESFQKV
-133 KDAFELMNMDIYG
+133 KDAFELMDMDIYG

-290 RMKKYNF
+290 KMKKYNF

-395 KAYRE
+395 NAYHGI
-400 ALKVLPFNQM
+400 LKVLPFNQM

-473 YASLKDKRKEVVRQ
+473 YASLKDKRKEVVLQ

-556 LIKNSFKVRQK
+556 LIKNSFKVGQK

-601 YVKEI
+601 HVKEI